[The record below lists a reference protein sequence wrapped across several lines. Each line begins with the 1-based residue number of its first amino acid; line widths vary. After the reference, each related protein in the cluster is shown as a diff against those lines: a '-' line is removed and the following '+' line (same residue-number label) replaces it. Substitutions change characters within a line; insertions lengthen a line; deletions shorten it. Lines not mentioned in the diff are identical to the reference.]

1 MRLGC
6 GAWVYSSPHYQP
18 PYEEAVRIIGEMG
31 FGALELIA
39 FEEKDLDEYY
49 TPEVVKKLR
58 ELYESYG
65 MILSEFAVYTPVVA
79 DLAHMD
85 ENRREKAFAIF
96 KKAALIARELG
107 SQAMN
112 LVSNWVQD
120 VKCPMDYPP
129 CYITPFVNGVGKSS
143 PKLKMEIPNIDYDVL
158 WDNYMVM
165 LKRCLDFCVENG
177 MDFYIEGH
185 AYVIVGSTDAM
196 LRMYDNISSPRLGI
210 NFDTAWHLLQR
221 EYLPM
226 SIKKLG
232 KKIKHF
238 HMRDGDGM
246 FSYSLPCGAGIVDWD
261 GVLQALKDT
270 GFDGTLSFEMG
281 GYADTEDTRKYIQ
294 ESKEY
299 IEKALERVGMSVEK

>member
-6 GAWVYSSPHYQP
+6 AAWVYSSPHYQP
-18 PYEEAVRIIGEMG
+18 PYDEAIRIIGEMG

-49 TPEVVKKLR
+49 TPETIHELR

-85 ENRREKAFAIF
+85 EERREKAFEIF
-96 KKAALIARELG
+96 KKATQIAKGLG

-120 VKCPMDYPP
+120 VKCPMAYPP
-129 CYITPFVNGVGKSS
+129 CFLTPFVNGVGKAS
-143 PKLKMEIPNIDYDVL
+143 PKLKMEIPDIDYDKL

-165 LKRCLDFCVENG
+165 LKRCLDYCVENG

-185 AYVIVGSTDAM
+185 SYVIVGSTDAM
-196 LRMYDNISSPRLGI
+196 LRMYDRIDSSHLGI
-210 NFDTAWHLLQR
+210 NFDTAWHLVQR
-221 EYLPM
+221 EFLPM

-232 KKIKHF
+232 KKIRHF

-246 FSYSLPCGAGIVDWD
+246 FSYSLPCGAGIIDWE
-261 GVLQALKDT
+261 GVLRALKDV
-270 GFDGTLSFEMG
+270 GFEGTLSFEMG
-281 GYADTEDTRKYIQ
+281 GYADTEDTKKYIL

-299 IEKALERVGMSVEK
+299 IEKIMSQLDIAPEK

>member
-1 MRLGC
+1 MKLGC

-18 PYEEAVRIIGEMG
+18 PYDEAIRIIGEMG
-31 FGALELIA
+31 FDALELIA

-49 TPEVVKKLR
+49 TPGTIKQLR

-65 MILSEFAVYTPVVA
+65 LTLSEFAVYTPV
-79 DLAHMD
+79 LEGLSNMD
-85 ENRREKAFAIF
+85 PAKREEGFEIF
-96 KKAALIARELG
+96 KKAVRVAKELG
-107 SQAMN
+107 SEAMN

-120 VKCPMDYPP
+120 VDCPMAYPP

-143 PKLKMEIPNIDYDVL
+143 PKLKMGIPDIDYNEL
-158 WDNYMVM
+158 WDVYMGM
-165 LKRCLDFCVENG
+165 LKRCLDYCVENG

-185 AYVIVGSTDAM
+185 SYVIVGNTDAM
-196 LRMYDNISSPRLGI
+196 LRMYDNIPSEHLGI

-226 SIKKLG
+226 SIRKLG
-232 KKIKHF
+232 KRIKHF

-246 FSYSLPCGAGIVDWD
+246 FSYSLPCGAGIIDWE
-261 GVLQALKDT
+261 GVMQALKDV

-281 GYADTEDTRKYIQ
+281 GYADTEDTRKYIM

-299 IEKALERVGMSVEK
+299 IERAMKLVGL